1 MQTPDNFQQIVA
13 AYILE
18 KRALGFKFDKAA
30 QVLRRVVALQMQL
43 DKGAPLLSRETVER
57 WIEKTSWESE
67 VNRSH
72 RIGIVRGLGKYM
84 VRMGYTAYVVP
95 DRFAPVQ
102 EYMYAPY
109 IFSDKELGLLLTRI
123 DAICKNSPSD
133 HVRLVF
139 PLLFRILVGCGLRI
153 TEALSI
159 EKQDVD
165 LKNGT
170 LLLLN
175 TKDEKERIVP
185 LADSL
190 CEACRKYAFSI
201 QLVRGAN
208 ESQYF
213 FPNPEGKAYVA
224 NTAYTR
230 FRQALRLAGISH
242 GGRGRGPRLHDLR
255 HTYAVRV
262 LNKWVREG
270 KNLTTAL
277 PYLSV
282 YMGHVGLKA
291 TQHYLRL
298 TAEMFPELIKTAEEA
313 YGWVIPEAYHEG
325 D

>member
-1 MQTPDNFQQIVA
+1 MRIHESFQQIVD
-13 AYILE
+13 AYIEE
-18 KRALGFKFDKAA
+18 KRSLGLKFDKGAR
-30 QVLRRVVALQMQL
+30 VLHRVVALQLQL
-43 DKGAPLLSRETVER
+43 DQDAPSLSRKTVET
-57 WIEKTSWESE
+57 WIRKTPWESE

-84 VRMGYTAYVVP
+84 VRLGYTAYVVP

-102 EYMYAPY
+102 EYVYAPY
-109 IFSDKELGLLLTRI
+109 IFSDKELGLLLNNI
-123 DAICKNSPSD
+123 DALCKGSPSE
-133 HVRLVF
+133 HAQLVF

-153 TEALSI
+153 TEALNI

-165 LKNGT
+165 LENGT

-175 TKDEKERIVP
+175 TKNEKERIVP

-190 CEACRKYAFSI
+190 CEACRKYVFSI
-201 QLVRGAN
+201 QFVRGVN

-213 FPNPEGKAYVA
+213 FPNPEGKPYAAY
-224 NTAYTR
+224 TAYTR
-230 FRQALRLAGISH
+230 FRQALRCAGISH

-255 HTYAVRV
+255 HTFAVRV

-270 KNLTTAL
+270 RNLTTAL
-277 PYLSV
+277 PYLSI

-291 TQHYLRL
+291 TQHYLKL
-298 TAEMFPELIKTAEEA
+298 TAQMFPELVKTAEKT